1 MSELVNRPRTVARL
15 ARRRGL
21 YAFLAVLGALAL
33 AACGSSSSSSSGG
46 SASSTTKAAGSSG
59 SSSGSGGSYVI
70 GTSIPLTGPAASYG
84 ASMQRGVLMAVNQI
98 NSTGGINGKKLSA
111 KFVDIQGDAA
121 GGVTAYNQLVAD
133 NAFAVNTCF
142 LAVSH
147 AQAAQ
152 AERSHVP
159 VMGPCLGE
167 NSLLGLTWFYNVVPT
182 VDQEIATLSK
192 YVRQQGISDISLL
205 VDQAN
210 YPTTQASYST
220 LWQQLGGKSAHVTII
235 AQGTTD
241 PTPQITQALS
251 THPQALMVLAV
262 GTLGQTI
269 VQKLA
274 AQGVSIPLYGNVASG
289 AYAQQIQ
296 SSKLNWAYT
305 NGIYNYGPEW
315 KAIKKKLYPNVT
327 PELWD
332 GSFYTS
338 TMVAAQA
345 LEQALKKGYGSDGA
359 AVQKVLSDPSQSYTG
374 CCGTFQFA
382 AKHSAPGQFAVL
394 HTSGG
399 SPFKQVAVLNVA
411 SAG

>member
-1 MSELVNRPRTVARL
+1 MLEPAAPGRVITRNLTRTAMCACL
-15 ARRRGL
+15 AG
-21 YAFLAVLGALAL
+21 VVVLAL
-33 AACGSSSSSSSGG
+33 VACGSSSSSSAGASSGATA
-46 SASSTTKAAGSSG
+46 SASNASST
-59 SSSGSGGSYVI
+59 SSSGSYVI
-70 GTSIPLTGPAASYG
+70 GTSIPLTGPAAAYG

-98 NSTGGINGKKLSA
+98 NSSGGINGKKLSA
-111 KFVDIQGDAA
+111 KFIDIQGDAA
-121 GGVTAYNQLVAD
+121 GGVTAYNQLAA
-133 NAFAVNTCF
+133 NHAFAVNTCF

-152 AERSHVP
+152 AVRTHVP
-159 VMGPCLGE
+159 VLGPCLGE
-167 NSLLGLTWFYNVVPT
+167 NTLLGLPWFYNIVPT

-192 YVRQQGISDISLL
+192 YVRSQGISDISLL

-210 YPTTQASYST
+210 YPTTQSSYSA

-251 THPQALMVLAV
+251 THPHALMVLAV
-262 GTLGQTI
+262 GTLGQTV

-274 AQGVSIPLYGNVASG
+274 AQGVSIPMYGNVASG

-296 SSKLNWAYT
+296 SGKLNWAYT
-305 NGIYNYGPEW
+305 NGIYNYSPEW
-315 KAIKKKLYPNVT
+315 KAVKQKLYPTVT

-338 TMVAAQA
+338 TMVAVQA
-345 LEQALKKGYGSDGA
+345 LERAIKQGYGSDGA
-359 AVQKVLSDPSQSYTG
+359 AVQKVLSDSSQSYTG

-382 AKHSAPGQFAVL
+382 AKHSAPGAFAVL
-394 HTSGG
+394 HSSSG